1 MYNDYW
7 VILQAFK
14 FFHLPVTS
22 YCFKKIVKTNWFF
35 IICWIPLLYYILKD
49 NTYIYVYPKFL
60 WIKKKKKKYSIIIT
74 IFLWDQNILSFP
86 AILLMTAM
94 WPSFLSNI
102 WGSTCLVRERTPRTF
117 SSITS
122 LSISKEV
129 SSNKARW
136 DRPALFTRMSI

>member
-1 MYNDYW
+1 MKTIPFQRELLFSWKSINWERSMNKDT
-7 VILQAFK
+7 I
-14 FFHLPVTS
+14 S
-22 YCFKKIVKTNWFF
+22 EKKINPLPPPSLLIYHITFF
-35 IICWIPLLYYILKD
+35 LIISEKYI
-49 NTYIYVYPKFL
+49 NPH
-60 WIKKKKKKYSIIIT
+60 
-74 IFLWDQNILSFP
+74 IFLWDQNVLSIP

-122 LSISKEV
+122 LSVSREV